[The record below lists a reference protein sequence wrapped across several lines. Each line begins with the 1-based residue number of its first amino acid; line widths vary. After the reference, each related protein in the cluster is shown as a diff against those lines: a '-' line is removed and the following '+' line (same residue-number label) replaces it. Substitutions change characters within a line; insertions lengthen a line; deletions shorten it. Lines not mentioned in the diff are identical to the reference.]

1 LIALAALLAV
11 LAAAPAASRAS
22 PAGTS
27 PPPALQVLG
36 IELEVTDVGQA
47 VELYADGLGFE
58 LLDRGPDTAILRSG
72 TVLLG
77 LRHAP
82 EGPAAPPLAVPRVH
96 AEFETANL
104 KRTLERLGQHQV
116 KVLEGRPLPTA
127 GGIFVTIRD
136 PSGHLHRLVELAAL
150 TASRINRPVLRE
162 VAIEVPDL
170 GRAREF
176 YGGLLGLAPATLTE
190 PPLLP
195 LGDARAPRVLLRP
208 SVREA
213 GSLQLPSALPET
225 LLLGTANLGA
235 ATAALAARGI
245 ELLGGVQQSPLG
257 RYASFKD
264 PLGNTVELVE
274 PRRSWAA
281 APALPLG
288 PEARAGLAWEP
299 YTVHAVDGRAIE
311 AALGHLTVPENRQQA
326 GGRTVR
332 LAFLRF
338 ASTAARPGPPIVYLA
353 GGPGGSGIA
362 DAAGNRLPLFLAL
375 RQVADVIALDQR
387 GTGLSRPELTCSES
401 WSIPL
406 TRPAEPEEILSLAGQ
421 HSWAC
426 ARALRRSGI
435 DLAGYNTRESAD
447 DLEDLRRA
455 LGVPR
460 LSLLGYSYG
469 THLALAA
476 MRRHPAGVAA
486 AALAGFEGP
495 DQLLRLPST
504 ADEELATISRL
515 AAAGS
520 ATGGAAPDLAAALRK
535 LYAHLEERPETILI
549 QMPWSNSEAQVT
561 VGRFDLQ
568 WMVAQSLASR
578 AGIAKLPG
586 QVAAMERRD
595 YSALGA
601 FALASR
607 RGWLGSAVPYAIQ
620 CASGISAERLQ
631 RIERERETSLLGRAL
646 DFPFPDICEAWSV
659 PDLGPEFRAPVRT
672 EVPTLFISGTLDVRT
687 PASDAAEARA
697 AFAHGSRLL
706 VEGGSHGDD
715 LLVASPEIGRTIV
728 KFFAG
733 EPVADSSIRLEPLAF
748 QPAR

>member
-1 LIALAALLAV
+1 LIALAPLLVV
-11 LAAAPAASRAS
+11 LAATPAAAPVS

-27 PPPALQVLG
+27 PPPLQVLG
-36 IELEVTDVGQA
+36 VELEVRDLGQA
-47 VELYADGLGFE
+47 VDFYADGLGFE
-58 LLDRGPDTAILRSG
+58 LLDRGPDSAILRSG
-72 TVLLG
+72 TLLLG
-77 LRHAP
+77 LRRAP
-82 EGPAAPPLAVPRVH
+82 EGSPAPPLVVPRVH
-96 AEFETANL
+96 AEFEMTDL
-104 KRTLERLGQHQV
+104 KRTLEGLGQHQV
-116 KVLEGRPLPTA
+116 KVLENRPLPTA
-127 GGIFVTIRD
+127 GGVFLTIRD
-136 PSGHLHRLVELAAL
+136 PSGHLHRLVKLTGPTAPRIERLA
-150 TASRINRPVLRE
+150 LRE
-162 VAIEVPDL
+162 VGIEVPDL
-170 GRAREF
+170 GKAREF
-176 YGGLLGLAPATLTE
+176 YGGVLGLAPAT
-190 PPLLP
+190 PAAPALLP
-195 LGDARAPRVLLRP
+195 LGDAGAPRVVLRQAT
-208 SVREA
+208 REA
-213 GSLQLPSALPET
+213 AGSPLPSALPET
-225 LLLGTANLGA
+225 LLLGTADLA
-235 ATAALAARGI
+235 ASTAVLAARGV
-245 ELLGGVQQSPLG
+245 ELVAGVEPSPMG
-257 RYASFKD
+257 RYASFRD

-274 PRRSWAA
+274 ARRSWAT
-281 APALPLG
+281 APALPHG
-288 PEARAGLAWEP
+288 PNVGAGLALEP
-299 YTVHAVDGRAIE
+299 YTVHASDGRAI
-311 AALGHLTVPENRQQA
+311 AVALGHLTVPENRQKA
-326 GGRTVR
+326 SGRSVQ

-338 ASTAARPGPPIVYLA
+338 VSTADHPGPPIVYLA

-362 DAAGNRLPLFLAL
+362 DAAGNRLGLFLAL

-426 ARALRRSGI
+426 ARALRRAGI

-455 LGVPR
+455 LGVQR

-486 AALAGFEGP
+486 AVLAGFEGP

-504 ADEELATISRL
+504 ADEQLATISRL

-535 LYAHLEERPETILI
+535 LYAHLEERPETILM

-568 WMVAQSLASR
+568 WMVAQALASR

-595 YSALGA
+595 YAALGA

-646 DFPFPDICEAWSV
+646 DFPFPDICDAWSV

>member
-1 LIALAALLAV
+1 VIAFAPLLALLAGT
-11 LAAAPAASRAS
+11 PAAVPEP

-27 PPPALQVLG
+27 LPPAIEVLG
-36 IELEVTDVGQA
+36 VELEVTDLPQA
-47 VELYADGLGFE
+47 VEFYGDGLGFE
-58 LLDRGPDTAILRSG
+58 ILDRGPDTAILRSG
-72 TVLLG
+72 TVLLS
-77 LRHAP
+77 LRRAP
-82 EGPAAPPLAVPRVH
+82 EGPAAPSLAVPRVH
-96 AEFETANL
+96 AELETANL
-104 KRTLERLGQHQV
+104 KRTLEGLGQHQV

-150 TASRINRPVLRE
+150 ARSRINRPALRE

-176 YGGLLGLAPATLTE
+176 YGGLLGLAPATQTA
-190 PPLLP
+190 PALLA
-195 LGDARAPRVLLRP
+195 LGDAGAPRVVLRP

-213 GSLQLPSALPET
+213 GDSKLPSALPET
-225 LLLGTANLGA
+225 LLLGTANLA
-235 ATAALAARGI
+235 AGKAALAARGV
-245 ELLGGVQQSPLG
+245 ELLGGVRQSPLG
-257 RYASFKD
+257 RYASFRD
-264 PLGNTVELVE
+264 PLGNAVELIE
-274 PRRSWAA
+274 PRRAWAT
-281 APALPLG
+281 APALPRG
-288 PEARAGLAWEP
+288 SEARAGLAWEP
-299 YTVHAVDGRAIE
+299 YTLHAGDGRAIE
-311 AALGHLTVPENRQQA
+311 AELGHLTVPENRQQA
-326 GGRTVR
+326 GGRTVQ
-332 LAFLRF
+332 LALLRF
-338 ASTAARPGPPIVYLA
+338 ASTAIRPGPPIVYLA

-362 DAAGNRLPLFLAL
+362 DAAGNRLPLFMAL

-426 ARALRRSGI
+426 ARALRRAGI

-447 DLEDLRRA
+447 DLEDLRLA

-476 MRRHPAGVAA
+476 IRRHPAGVATVV
-486 AALAGFEGP
+486 LAGFEGP

-504 ADEELATISRL
+504 ADEQLAAISRL
-515 AAAGS
+515 AAAASGS
-520 ATGGAAPDLAAALRK
+520 GAPPDLAGALRR
-535 LYAHLEERPETILI
+535 LYAHLEERPETILMP
-549 QMPWSNSEAQVT
+549 MPWANSEAQVT

-568 WMVAQSLASR
+568 WMVAQALTSR

-601 FALASR
+601 FALVSR
-607 RGWLGSAVPYAIQ
+607 RGWLGSAVPYAVQ
-620 CASGISAERLQ
+620 CASGISAERLR
-631 RIERERETSLLGRAL
+631 RIEREREASLLGRAL
-646 DFPFPDICEAWSV
+646 DFPFPDICEAWAI
-659 PDLGPEFRAPVRT
+659 PDLGPDFRAPLRT
-672 EVPTLFISGTLDVRT
+672 AVPTLFISGTLDVRT

-706 VEGGSHGDD
+706 VEGGGHGDD
-715 LLVASPEIGRTIV
+715 LLLSSPEIGRTIV